1 MLQPYEGVVAAQ
13 TGHVSTHE
21 AGAIEFTGHK
31 VLTLPEKNGKIC
43 AADLKNLIETF
54 YGDEN
59 HEHMVF
65 PGMVYISHPTEYGTL
80 YTKKEL
86 TELSAVCKEYKIP
99 LFMDGAR
106 LIYGLVS
113 KETDVTLQDIAKLCD
128 VFYIGGTKAG
138 ALCGEAV
145 VFTGDSMPKH
155 FLTRVKQHGALLAK
169 GRLTGVQFD
178 ALFTDDLY
186 LEIGKN
192 AIETAAVLKAGLKE
206 KGYTFY
212 IDSPTNQQFVV
223 LENCKMEELKKD
235 VQFSFWEKADD
246 THTIVRFATS
256 WATRMEDVQK
266 LLDADK
272 TEISQEDVDQALENL
287 NQALALLEKK
297 DDGKDDTTVYK
308 NGIYE
313 GRALCRPDED
323 EEFTAYNLTLKVT
336 VRDDK
341 IVAVTD
347 VKGDGDSSNDRY
359 ILSAANGISNKKGV
373 TSQLIEK
380 GNTEGID
387 AVSGATCTSK
397 AILDAC
403 ENALLSA
410 KRQ

>member
-1 MLQPYEGVVAAQ
+1 MLYFVNDYSEGAHEKVLQHLIDTNMEQLPGYGTDHYCEEAKEKIKKACGCEDAEVFLLTGGTQTNQIVIDTMLQPYEGVVAAQ

-31 VLTLPEKNGKIC
+31 VLTLPEKNGKIN

-223 LENCKMEELKKD
+223 LENRKMEELKKD
-235 VQFSFWEKADD
+235 VQFSFWEKKDD
-246 THTIVRFATS
+246 THTVVRFATS
-256 WATRMEDVQK
+256 WATRMEDVEK
-266 LLDADK
+266 LL
-272 TEISQEDVDQALENL
+272 SML
-287 NQALALLEKK
+287 
-297 DDGKDDTTVYK
+297 
-308 NGIYE
+308 
-313 GRALCRPDED
+313 
-323 EEFTAYNLTLKVT
+323 
-336 VRDDK
+336 
-341 IVAVTD
+341 
-347 VKGDGDSSNDRY
+347 
-359 ILSAANGISNKKGV
+359 
-373 TSQLIEK
+373 
-380 GNTEGID
+380 
-387 AVSGATCTSK
+387 
-397 AILDAC
+397 
-403 ENALLSA
+403 
-410 KRQ
+410 